1 MQKKEQCC
9 LAKPN
14 KISQLSYEK
23 TVAKKEKLEQQKG
36 DLQQKVK
43 TLIESKQLAY
53 NELKRYYL
61 KGTLYGLTLKERKEQ
76 FHKAVS
82 TKSHGFKRRKEAD
95 KTKITSMLDML
106 CRAVKSGIVPDY
118 VLIDSWFFCYELLE
132 KLQTLKKG
140 AIKLISMVKINNQIF
155 TICQTN
161 KELSIKAIV
170 KLHERKPQYCKKFKA
185 YYVRVNC
192 WYKGIRVNL
201 FLVRMG
207 KSGKWHLL
215 LTTDLTLNFVKLME
229 IYQIRWSIETYF
241 KESKQYLALSKC
253 HSNTYDAQIAHITLS
268 MMQYI
273 MLTYYKR
280 VNYQQSIGGLFKSI
294 SAETVELNLVTRLLS
309 LLFEMIELL
318 CDMSGIDFIEFQH
331 DVMKNE
337 KVMEKFNQ
345 LLPTKVLNNAA

>member
-1 MQKKEQCC
+1 
-9 LAKPN
+9 
-14 KISQLSYEK
+14 
-23 TVAKKEKLEQQKG
+23 
-36 DLQQKVK
+36 
-43 TLIESKQLAY
+43 
-53 NELKRYYL
+53 
-61 KGTLYGLTLKERKEQ
+61 
-76 FHKAVS
+76 
-82 TKSHGFKRRKEAD
+82 
-95 KTKITSMLDML
+95 
-106 CRAVKSGIVPDY
+106 
-118 VLIDSWFFCYELLE
+118 
-132 KLQTLKKG
+132 
-140 AIKLISMVKINNQIF
+140 
-155 TICQTN
+155 
-161 KELSIKAIV
+161 
-170 KLHERKPQYCKKFKA
+170 
-185 YYVRVNC
+185 
-192 WYKGIRVNL
+192 
-201 FLVRMG
+201 MG

-294 SAETVELNLVTRLLS
+294 SAETVELNLVTHLLS